1 MRSNY
6 SIFGVDGLTVRGV
19 AIAVN
24 AYCQEGD
31 TERSRRVWNDTER
44 KDNKIKVMEEF
55 INQII
60 ERESL

>member
-6 SIFGVDGLTVRGV
+6 SVFGVDGLSVRGV

>member
-31 TERSRRVWNDTER
+31 SERSRNVWNDTER
-44 KDNKIKVMEEF
+44 KDNKIKVMEQF

-60 ERESL
+60 ERESI

>member
-6 SIFGVDGLTVRGV
+6 SVFGVDGLTVRGV

-31 TERSRRVWNDTER
+31 SDRSRKVWDDTER
-44 KDNKIKVMEEF
+44 KDNKIKVMEQF

-60 ERESL
+60 DRESL

>member
-6 SIFGVDGLTVRGV
+6 SVFGVDGLTVRGV